1 MFDSGISADNFI
13 NQLMDEIDIAVPMP
27 RFVYVDCMNT
37 VEQLLYSE
45 VIREQANICVAGRN
59 LSNEAIN
66 LSSLPVG
73 ENEAPICYEDIHCV
87 FSDEIQLIE
96 TNLTSNSIFLHSY
109 CKENGKLRI
118 NVKEKP
124 QELRITYFV
133 RPVIR
138 TIGENNVITGGNIHL
153 PVFFMDLIRAK
164 VRGEIYM
171 LAGEYAHAANWL
183 GIYNAQLENFKAY
196 VQVHTPVFGL

>member
-1 MFDSGISADNFI
+1 MLC
-13 NQLMDEIDIAVPMP
+13 QCP

-59 LSNEAIN
+59 LSNEAID

-109 CKENGKLRI
+109 CKESGKLRI

-124 QELRITYFV
+124 QELKITYFV
-133 RPVIR
+133 RPAIR
-138 TIGENNVITGGNIHL
+138 AIGENNVITGGNIHL

-196 VQVHTPVFGL
+196 VQMHTPTFGL